1 MRILGFVVLGL
12 LGLLSLAAGAAKLAQ
27 APQEVEFFASV
38 GLGAVWLYPLGALQ
52 VAGAIACIPARFR
65 KLGIATVAMGFAIS
79 AGMIFATGNVVFGA
93 VSLVPAALAAWLFIK
108 TPSSTNVL
116 HGATLTGDELK
127 KHGS

>member
-52 VAGAIACIPARFR
+52 VVGAIACIPTRIR
-65 KLGIATVAMGFAIS
+65 KIGICAVALGFAIS
-79 AGMIFATGNVVFGA
+79 AAMIFATGNAVFGA
-93 VSLVPAALAAWLFIK
+93 VSLMPAALAAWLFVR
-108 TPSSTNVL
+108 TPGMDQNK
-116 HGATLTGDELK
+116 G
-127 KHGS
+127 

>member
-52 VAGAIACIPARFR
+52 VVGAIACIPTRSR
-65 KLGIATVAMGFAIS
+65 KLGIAAVVLGFAIS
-79 AGMIFATGNVVFGA
+79 AAMIFATGNAVFGA
-93 VSLVPAALAAWLFIK
+93 VSLMPAALAAWLFIK
-108 TPSSTNVL
+108 TPGTANVT
-116 HGATLTGDELK
+116 GAELE
-127 KHGS
+127 KHGG